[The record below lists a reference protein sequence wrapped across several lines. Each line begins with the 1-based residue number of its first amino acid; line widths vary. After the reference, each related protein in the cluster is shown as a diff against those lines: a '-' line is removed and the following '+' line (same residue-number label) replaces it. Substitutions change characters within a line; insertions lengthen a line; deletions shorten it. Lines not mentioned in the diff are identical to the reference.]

1 MIADALLNFTL
12 PSLPDP
18 LTGLHA
24 LLAAGCAAL
33 GAALVLRGL
42 RLSRWM
48 MMIAGAAVGLIL
60 AGTLSTRMQNISTVA
75 VCIVLAGTLAIVAFI
90 TARVWMGMLAGA
102 LVGSGTVGWM
112 LCANDPQL
120 QPPDMPPMHLPNT
133 TNLAVWASEFY
144 GHAWQYLVALA
155 ENHMWPPLIAVGL
168 AVVIPIGLALMAR
181 KVLTI
186 VTTSVVG
193 AAMVLAG
200 AVVVAAFANTV
211 ADPRAAILSRGG
223 LIAACCIAGAGVIF
237 QIMTTYF
244 KRDIPT
250 AKPDDNSS

>member
-12 PSLPDP
+12 PLLPDP

-60 AGTLSTRMQNISTVA
+60 AGTLSTRMPDISPVA
-75 VCIVLAGTLAIVAFI
+75 VCIVLGGTLAIIAFI
-90 TARVWMGMLAGA
+90 TARLWMGFLVGT

-112 LCANDPQL
+112 LCANDPDL
-120 QPPDMPPMHLPNT
+120 RPPDMPPLDLPNT

-168 AVVIPIGLALMAR
+168 AVIIPLGLALMAR
-181 KVLTI
+181 KILTI

-200 AVVVAAFANTV
+200 AVVLAAFANTV
-211 ADPRAAILSRGG
+211 ADPRAAIFSCGG
-223 LIAACCIAGAGVIF
+223 LIVACCIAGAGVIF

-250 AKPDDNSS
+250 AKPDDDSS

>member
-12 PSLPDP
+12 PLLPDP

-60 AGTLSTRMQNISTVA
+60 AGLLSTRMQDISPIA
-75 VCIVLAGTLAIVAFI
+75 VCIVLAGTLAIIAFI
-90 TARVWMGMLAGA
+90 TARLWMGLLAGA

-112 LCANDPQL
+112 LCANDPKL
-120 QPPDMPPMHLPNT
+120 QPPGMSPLGLPNT
-133 TNLAVWASEFY
+133 TDLAVWTSEFY
-144 GHAWQYLVALA
+144 GHAWHYLVALA

-168 AVVIPIGLALMAR
+168 AVIIPLALALVAR
-181 KVLTI
+181 KILTI
-186 VTTSVVG
+186 VTTSAVG

-211 ADPRAAILSRGG
+211 ADARAAIISRGG
-223 LIAACCIAGAGVIF
+223 LIAACCIAGAGVTF
-237 QIMTTYF
+237 QIVTTYF